1 MTRYTVTY
9 SFEGYPHAQHRNPVT
24 LIAEAVAEMQQ
35 SGTDI
40 AFLGATREFDPSG
53 AVIQTTARYSASN
66 KGTIGR
72 LNCRAR
78 LPACG
83 SPQRRR
89 IAESDSA
96 DSRSAVTG

>member
-9 SFEGYPHAQHRNPVT
+9 SFDGYPHPGHREPVT
-24 LIAEAVAEMQQ
+24 LISEAVAEMQQ
-35 SGTDI
+35 NGTDI
-40 AFLGATREFDPSG
+40 VFLGATREFDPSG

-72 LNCRAR
+72 LNCRAS

-89 IAESDSA
+89 VAESDSE
-96 DSRSAVTG
+96 DSRGAVTG